1 MIPPTFLGY
10 SSLLV
15 IVNGPGKGARYMP
28 DFLPGQVIRQR
39 LDFQNL
45 SKSQAQQQ
53 PTPCGAGKL
62 HSAGGSNNFW
72 RLAAGG
78 VLLPQA
84 ANSIG
89 LSCVCQHALVAPY
102 LLKMWPI
109 W

>member
-1 MIPPTFLGY
+1 MIPLTFLVY

-15 IVNGPGKGARYMP
+15 IANGPTKGARYMQ
-28 DFLPGQVIRQR
+28 DFLLGQAIRQR

-45 SKSQAQQQ
+45 SKKPGAAA
-53 PTPCGAGKL
+53 THPCRVGKL

-78 VLLPQA
+78 GVLPQA
-84 ANSIG
+84 ANSLG